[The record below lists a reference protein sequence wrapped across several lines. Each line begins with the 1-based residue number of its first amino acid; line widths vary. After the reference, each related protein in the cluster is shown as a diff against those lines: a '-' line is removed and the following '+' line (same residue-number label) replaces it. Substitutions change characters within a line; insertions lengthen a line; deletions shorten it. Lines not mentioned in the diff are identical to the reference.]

1 MHGELKKQY
10 MNEAHE
16 KAMTAKVGKTDE
28 EEAIEIE
35 QRMIRAREAGL

>member
-16 KAMTAKVGKTDE
+16 KAMTAPIDNKQTEYDPELIDRV
-28 EEAIEIE
+28 
-35 QRMIRAREAGL
+35 RRHM

>member
-1 MHGELKKQY
+1 MHGERKKQY

-16 KAMTAKVGKTDE
+16 KAMTAKVGKTHDE
-28 EEAIEIE
+28 QAAEIE